1 MDLRRVVRLWRVVLL
16 RALHRAPAFLEG
28 TLIPTDE
35 ALAEARKLLYNLLLA
50 PYHESSHYQITTACV
65 YLEHPMRPSGK
76 RCICGMKT
84 PPKPVN
90 VTVAI

>member
-1 MDLRRVVRLWRVVLL
+1 M
-16 RALHRAPAFLEG
+16 AEPSEG
-28 TLIPTDE
+28 TFE
-35 ALAEARKLLYNLLLA
+35 HVHASLAEARVMLYNLLLA

-90 VTVAI
+90 VTETI